1 MQSIL
6 DFLVQWNFLGIRL
19 ANWAAALAAFLV
31 SLAILVVFRRVMLH
45 RFGESASHTRFNLHD
60 VALDLLKYTRTYFIL
75 AVSVYIATLFLT
87 IDERIES
94 ALRIIFITLALLQVA
109 VWGSRLIAIYV
120 SEAISRGK
128 EEQRDNTATINL
140 LGILAQVILWV
151 VIILLILSNANF
163 NVSTLVASLGITGI
177 AVAFALQR
185 ILADLF
191 ASFSIALD
199 KPFVIGD
206 YIVVGDQQGTV
217 EHIGLKSTRIRS
229 LAGEQI
235 IISNSDLLASRIQN
249 YKRMRERRIQF
260 SIKLSPK
267 TPLDKLA
274 LVPEM
279 LQNIITSQSDVR
291 FSRAHF
297 HEIGDN
303 YLRYECVY
311 YTLAPDYDL
320 YMDAQQS
327 INLAILR
334 TFEAEQILFS
344 FQ

>member
-1 MQSIL
+1 MQAIL
-6 DFLVQWNFLGIRL
+6 DFLLHWNFLG
-19 ANWAAALAAFLV
+19 V
-31 SLAILVVFRRVMLH
+31 SLAKWASAAAVFLISLVVLIVLRRLMLL
-45 RFGESASHTRFNLHD
+45 RFGQTASHTRFNTHD

-75 AVSVYIATLFLT
+75 AIAAYLASLFLVISPQLMST
-87 IDERIES
+87 
-94 ALRIIFITLALLQVA
+94 LRIIFIALVLLQVA
-109 VWGSRLIAIYV
+109 RWGSRMIAIYV
-120 SEAISRGK
+120 SDAITRGV

-151 VIILLILSNANF
+151 IIILLILSNAHF
-163 NVSTLVASLGITGI
+163 DVSTLVASLGITGI

-229 LAGEQI
+229 LTGEQI

-249 YKRMRERRIQF
+249 FKRMRERRIHF
-260 SIKLSPK
+260 TLRLSPK
-267 TPLDKLA
+267 TALEKLA
-274 LVPEM
+274 QVPGIVE
-279 LQNIITSQSDVR
+279 NIITTLPDVR
-291 FSRAHF
+291 FTRANF
-297 HEIGDN
+297 SEIGDT
-303 YLRYECVY
+303 YLLFDIVY
-311 YTLAPDYDL
+311 FTLSPDYDL
-320 YMDAQQS
+320 YMDVQQR

-334 TFEAEQILFS
+334 AFETEQILFS